1 MNARVMIV
9 DDEQDVREPLAE
21 YLRTV
26 GMHVITAGDGGEALT
41 KLNGNPVDV
50 VISDIKMPNMGGME
64 LLSHLRSDFRDID
77 VIMFTSYGTVETAVE
92 SIKSGAQDYVL
103 KPIVFED
110 IQQKIERIMS
120 ERTAPSYER
129 GHVPERSAMDRIIGK
144 SIQVQGLKELIKR
157 VARADSHALVMG
169 ESGTGKE
176 LVAKAL
182 HYEST
187 RRNKPFIAVNC
198 AAIPEHLI
206 ESEFFG
212 HTAGA
217 FTGAV
222 ADTKGFFESAHRG
235 TLFLDEIAYLPLSMQ
250 AKLLRAIEER
260 EITPVGKTK
269 PVAVDLRII
278 SACAS
283 DLKARVAEG
292 SFREELFFRL
302 NIIEIKVP
310 PLRRRVGDISDL
322 AQFFLRETT
331 GRIDSPAQ
339 RFSPAAMTALD
350 NYRWPGNIR
359 ELRNV
364 VERAVVMSTTE
375 EIQLQNLPDEITQG
389 VSDQNHTTEYKTAVK
404 SFEKDLILKT
414 LTHCDN
420 DKKQAAKLLGIG
432 LSSLYRKLEEF
443 GIE

>member
-26 GMHVITAGDGGEALT
+26 GMHVITAGDGDEALT
-41 KLNGNPVDV
+41 KLKANPVDV

-64 LLSHLRSDFRDID
+64 LLGHLRSDFKDVD

-92 SIKSGAQDYVL
+92 SIKSGAKDYVL

-120 ERTAPSYER
+120 ERAGRTSDS
-129 GHVPERSAMDRIIGK
+129 GHAEKSAMDRIVGK

-157 VARADSHALVMG
+157 VARADSHALIMG

-187 RRNKPFIAVNC
+187 RRKQPFIAVNC
-198 AAIPEHLI
+198 AAIPEHLL

-212 HTAGA
+212 HTAGS

-222 ADTKGFFESAHRG
+222 ANTKGFFESAHKG
-235 TLFLDEIAYLPLSMQ
+235 TLFLDEIAYLPLPMQ
-250 AKLLRAIEER
+250 AKLLRAIEES
-260 EITPVGKTK
+260 EITPIGKTK
-269 PVAVDLRII
+269 PVTVDLRII
-278 SACAS
+278 SACAT

-331 GRIDSPAQ
+331 GRIDSPVR
-339 RFSPAAMTALD
+339 RFSPSAMTALE

-375 EIQLQNLPDEITQG
+375 DIQLQNLPDEITQG
-389 VSDQNHTTEYKTAVK
+389 VPDKNHTTEYKTAVK

-414 LTHCDN
+414 LVHCDN
-420 DKKQAAKLLGIG
+420 DKKQAAKVLGIG